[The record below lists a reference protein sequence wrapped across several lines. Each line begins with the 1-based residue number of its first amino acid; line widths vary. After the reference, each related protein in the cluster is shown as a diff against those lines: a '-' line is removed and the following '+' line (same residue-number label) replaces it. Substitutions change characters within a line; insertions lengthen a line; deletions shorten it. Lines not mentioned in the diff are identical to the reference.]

1 MQSNGQHTSAQQITM
16 VWNSGRL
23 TPIIH
28 LGLLNSG
35 FRFPALCG
43 MLPLL
48 STWLGD
54 IRDFDVS
61 R

>member
-1 MQSNGQHTSAQQITM
+1 MAKAQQTTL

-23 TPIIH
+23 APIIH

-35 FRFPALCG
+35 FRFRALYG

>member
-1 MQSNGQHTSAQQITM
+1 MDSIARTQRTPP

-23 TPIIH
+23 APIIH

-48 STWLGD
+48 STWPDD
-54 IRDFDVS
+54 ISDFDVS

>member
-1 MQSNGQHTSAQQITM
+1 MDNTARTQLSAS
-16 VWNSGRL
+16 VWNSSRL
-23 TPIIH
+23 APIIH

-43 MLPLL
+43 MLHLL
-48 STWLGD
+48 STWPDD